1 MMTPI
6 IGTNPRK
13 LAWPL
18 TRIVLPSTKTY
29 SHLKWP
35 AINAAAPTKKSSR
48 PVTYVYGTHIDVN
61 ASGSMTTTDNAVAAV
76 AHSDARRLP
85 ETSLY
90 TRSTTC
96 KVTIDRQITASY

>member
-1 MMTPI
+1 MLKTQAPKMASAMMTPI

-61 ASGSMTTTDNAVAAV
+61 ASGSMTNHRQRRGGRCAQRCHKVA
-76 AHSDARRLP
+76 
-85 ETSLY
+85 
-90 TRSTTC
+90 
-96 KVTIDRQITASY
+96 